1 MWILFGGVGK
11 LLTSGKSA
19 DQSQHICTL
28 GIGQIPPFLHCLL
41 GLAQVKKFYILMM
54 NISPPCVVE
63 LTWTLTDTLNEEL
76 DVLSEPVEFFVG
88 GQDLLAKIEE
98 ALMGHEAG
106 DELALHLEPEEAFGD
121 YDENKVFLEARSL
134 FPAEIEEGMT
144 FDGSALVKTL
154 GSHLSKDLIYT
165 VTDLYPE
172 HVVLDGNH
180 PLAGIALRLKL
191 KIHGIR
197 EATDSEMAN
206 GSLGIG
212 FFQPLN
218 TSDQEWARD
227 EDEGIDPQGDDHPG
241 KPLNDALG
249 KKLFLH

>member
-1 MWILFGGVGK
+1 
-11 LLTSGKSA
+11 
-19 DQSQHICTL
+19 
-28 GIGQIPPFLHCLL
+28 
-41 GLAQVKKFYILMM
+41 M

-63 LTWTLTDTLNEEL
+63 LTWVLSDTLNEEL

-88 GQDLLAKIEE
+88 GHDLLAKIEE
-98 ALMGHEAG
+98 ALMGHEVG

-134 FPAEIEEGMT
+134 FPKETEEGMT
-144 FDGSALVKTL
+144 FDGSSLPSTL
-154 GSHLSKDLIYT
+154 GSQAPKDLIYT

-191 KIHGIR
+191 KIHAIR
-197 EATDSEMAN
+197 EASASEVAH
-206 GSLGIG
+206 GSMGIG
-212 FFQPLN
+212 FFQPVQAMPAEW
-218 TSDQEWARD
+218 DAQEE
-227 EDEGIDPQGDDHPG
+227 EDEERESDNLQG
-241 KPLNDALG
+241 KPLNATLG

>member
-1 MWILFGGVGK
+1 
-11 LLTSGKSA
+11 
-19 DQSQHICTL
+19 
-28 GIGQIPPFLHCLL
+28 
-41 GLAQVKKFYILMM
+41 MM

-63 LTWTLTDTLNEEL
+63 LTWTLSDTLNEEL

-88 GQDLLAKIEE
+88 GHDLLAKIEE
-98 ALMGHEAG
+98 ALMGHEVG

-121 YDENKVFLEARSL
+121 YDENKIFLEARTL
-134 FPAEIEEGMT
+134 FPKEIEEGMT
-144 FDGSALVKTL
+144 FDGNALPQPLSAHVP
-154 GSHLSKDLIYT
+154 KDLIYT

-191 KIHGIR
+191 KIHAIR
-197 EATDSEMAN
+197 EASESEMAN
-206 GSLGIG
+206 GSMGIG

-218 TSDQEWARD
+218 SMAHEFDD
-227 EDEGIDPQGDDHPG
+227 EEEADDLKDAATEG
-241 KPLNDALG
+241 KPLNATLG